1 MLPKLPKKVKV
12 KLNGGM
18 MPKKS
23 DDGAA
28 AYDLYAPG
36 NIELKYGRQVID
48 LGFAMELPHN
58 YAANIQARSGFSVK
72 GFEVTLVP
80 RWVFVPFLSTHTERV
95 DADAILG
102 LVDENYRGNV
112 GVIVRS
118 CFWSPFY
125 RAFITKGT
133 RIAQMRISAV
143 PETELVEADELDM
156 SNDRGGGFGHTG
168 A

>member
-1 MLPKLPKKVKV
+1 MLPKKVKV

-18 MPKKS
+18 MPRKS
-23 DDGAA
+23 DGGAA
-28 AYDLYAPG
+28 AYDLYAPE
-36 NIELKYGRQVID
+36 NVELRYGRQVVDI
-48 LGFAMELPHN
+48 GFAMELPHN
-58 YAANIQARSGFSVK
+58 HAANIQARSGFSSK
-72 GFEVTLVP
+72 GFEVELLP
-80 RWVFVPFLSTHTERV
+80 RLLPRFLPCRKKRI

-125 RAFITKGT
+125 RAYITKGT
-133 RIAQMRISAV
+133 RIAQMRISVV
-143 PETELVEADELDM
+143 PETELVETDELDM